1 MCTTMA
7 VLSQSCPI
15 SHSSSH
21 RAAWCPP
28 YSTFSIFQFL
38 FHFILNP
45 VLFLVGNKDPAFWP
59 ESVSPYYALPTG
71 ERYVI
76 IFLFLIIIIKHIYLI
91 STSFIAVFFTIKF
104 SFCYSMSD
112 NAMHCLASCFF
123 GILWYEMIWYDPIYS
138 PLFLWHLSFDFGF
151 NLSWHVQ
158 NSLRLPIFAFK
169 FASFTFV
176 IIGRRSCYND
186 LGFCMLKSLQPYKG
200 VILILITTAHLYHI
214 MLLLHH
220 IVLHLVI

>member
-38 FHFILNP
+38 FHFILNL

-71 ERYVI
+71 ETYVI

-91 STSFIAVFFTIKF
+91 STLFIAVFFIIKF
-104 SFCYSMSD
+104 SFCYSMGE
-112 NAMHCLASCFF
+112 NAMHCLVSCFF
-123 GILWYEMIWYDPIYS
+123 GILRYDLIRFS
-138 PLFLWHLSFDFGF
+138 GRFFLWHLSFNFGF
-151 NLSWHVQ
+151 NLSWHLQ
-158 NSLRLPIFAFK
+158 NSLDICQSSPL
-169 FASFTFV
+169 
-176 IIGRRSCYND
+176 N
-186 LGFCMLKSLQPYKG
+186 
-200 VILILITTAHLYHI
+200 
-214 MLLLHH
+214 LLH
-220 IVLHLVI
+220 LNL

>member
-38 FHFILNP
+38 FHFILNL

-123 GILWYEMIWYDPIYS
+123 GILWYEMIWYDMIRFSRRFFYDIYHLILDLIYLDLFRTVFVCQSS
-138 PLFLWHLSFDFGF
+138 PL
-151 NLSWHVQ
+151 N
-158 NSLRLPIFAFK
+158 
-169 FASFTFV
+169 
-176 IIGRRSCYND
+176 
-186 LGFCMLKSLQPYKG
+186 
-200 VILILITTAHLYHI
+200 
-214 MLLLHH
+214 LLL
-220 IVLHLVI
+220 LNLWS